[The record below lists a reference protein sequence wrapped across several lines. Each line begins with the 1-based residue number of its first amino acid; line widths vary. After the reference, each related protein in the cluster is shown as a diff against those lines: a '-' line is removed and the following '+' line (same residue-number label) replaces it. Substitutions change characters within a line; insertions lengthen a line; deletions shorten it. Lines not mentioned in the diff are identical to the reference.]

1 MSAPDPTPE
10 SHSPSGPERAADPF
24 VGGGEMGALMRS
36 IDWSRTAVG
45 PASTWPQS
53 LRTALSILLETGF
66 PMYIAWGREFT
77 QFYNDGYRPILG
89 STKHPAAM
97 GLSTRVT
104 FAEIW
109 DIIGPMFEGV
119 MRGTATTLV
128 DFLLPLDRHGFVEE
142 CYFIFSYSPIREEG
156 GDVGG
161 VLVTV
166 TETTERVLGARR
178 LKTLQ
183 ELSAQTQQAV
193 TAEAACAAAAG
204 VLAGNPADLP
214 FCLLYLLDPDGRGAT
229 LAGAAGIEPGS
240 PACPARIDLAADLT
254 LEDAPWPLAAVV
266 ATGEARI
273 LEQLSSAAE
282 PLPARRAAVL
292 PIAQPGEGRPAG
304 VLVAAI
310 STRLIFDESYRSF
323 FALVAGEIATALSK
337 ARALAEA
344 RARAEALAEIDRAKT
359 AFFSN
364 VSHEFRTP
372 LTLLLGPA
380 QDALARADALP
391 ADDVE
396 RWDLVHRNGLR
407 LLKLVNTLLDFS
419 RVEAG
424 RLRASYEPTD
434 LAALTRDLA
443 SAFRSA
449 VEHAGLRYEL
459 DVETLDEPV
468 FVDPEMW
475 EKIVLNLLS
484 NALKFTFEGEIEVAL
499 HRRGERAVL
508 TVRDTGTGVPADQLP
523 LLFDRFHRVPGA
535 RSRTHEG
542 TGIGLSL
549 VQELVKLQGGTVTVE
564 SAVDRGTTFTVSLP
578 LGSAHLPQDHIA
590 APRGPG
596 STAGAAP
603 FVQEAQRW
611 SLDGTSEPPP
621 TPESAARILLVD
633 DNADMRDYVT
643 RLLRDRFLVE
653 AVADGATA
661 LARARALPPDLILSD
676 VMMPGMDGYE
686 LLQALRAGERTRGIP
701 VILLSARAGEESRI
715 EGLAAGADDYL
726 VKPFSA
732 RELLARV
739 GTRLEISRLHADAER
754 ARARLYSQLLQA
766 PVAICILTGPE
777 LVYDL
782 ANPLYER
789 MVGRSGI
796 VGKPIREVFP
806 ELPPDAPIF
815 QTLGG
820 VYAGGEPF
828 TAEEFPVPLD
838 LDGDG
843 TVEDVF
849 FKFTAQPMR
858 DAAGEVFSVVAVAVD
873 VTAQVRARRE
883 VEAARKLL
891 ETVVNQLPAGVI
903 IAEAPSGRTLLA
915 NERVRSILGHAA
927 LPTRSIE
934 DFGAYTAVHA
944 DGRPLQAD
952 EYALT
957 RALAGE
963 AVLDEEFGYAH
974 PDGRRRILSASAA
987 PVYDADGRIVA
998 AVNAFSDITERKSIE
1013 ERNRQLLVREREAR
1027 AEAEVANRSKDEFLA
1042 MLGHELRNPLAP
1054 IVTALQLMQLRGDE
1068 TLHKERTIIER
1079 QVRHL
1084 VRLVDDLLDVSRITR
1099 GKVELRRERIEISEI
1114 VAKAIEMA
1122 SPLIE
1127 QRQHNLEVDIPRHGL
1142 AVEADAVR
1150 MAQVVANL
1158 LNNAAKYTEPHGT
1171 LSISANQDSANQDSA
1186 RQDSA
1191 TEGRI
1196 VVLRV
1201 LDTGIGLSAEILPR
1215 VFDLFVQERQALDR
1229 AQGGLGLGLAIVRVL
1244 VELHGGTVEARSE
1257 GHGRGSEFIVRLPAA
1272 VALADRPVSLDAP
1285 HVEREIATRPDALRI
1300 LIVDDNADAAELL
1313 ATSVQIMGHVASV
1326 AHDGPTAL
1334 QIGESFRPDVALLDI
1349 GLPVMDGY
1357 ELARHLREL
1366 PGLEALRLIAVTG
1379 YSQEADR
1386 RHAAAAG
1393 FEHHLV
1399 KPIQLEQLQGLLS
1412 TLK

>member
-1 MSAPDPTPE
+1 MGERDRGVRQTDPL
-10 SHSPSGPERAADPF
+10 A
-24 VGGGEMGALMRS
+24 GGGEMGALMRS

-45 PASTWPQS
+45 PVSAWPQS

-66 PMYIAWGREFT
+66 PMYIAWGPEFI

-109 DIIGPMFEGV
+109 DIIGPMFLGV
-119 MRGTATTLV
+119 MQGTATTLV

-183 ELSAQTQQAV
+183 ELAARTQKAP
-193 TAEAACAAAAG
+193 TAEAACATAAD
-204 VLAGNPADLP
+204 VLAGNLADLP
-214 FCLLYLLDPDGRGAT
+214 FSLLYLLDSDGKRAR
-229 LAGAAGIEPGS
+229 LACAAGLEPEAGDH
-240 PACPARIDLAADLT
+240 PPWIDLAA
-254 LEDAPWPLAAVV
+254 EDSPWPLAAVLDR
-266 ATGEARI
+266 GEARFP
-273 LEQLSSAAE
+273 EERPTGAGS
-282 PLPARRAAVL
+282 LPADRIAVL
-292 PIAQPGEGRPAG
+292 PIAQPGEDRPAG

-310 STRLIFDESYRSF
+310 SPRLVFDANYRSF
-323 FALVAGEIATALSK
+323 LALVAGEIATAVSN

-344 RARAEALAEIDRAKT
+344 KARVEALAEIDRAKT

-372 LTLLLGPA
+372 LTLILGPA
-380 QDALARADALP
+380 RDALAQAETLPAADA
-391 ADDVE
+391 E

-419 RVEAG
+419 RIEAG
-424 RLRASYEPTD
+424 RIQASYEPAD

-449 VEHAGLRYEL
+449 IEHAGLRFEL

-468 FVDPEMW
+468 FVDRDMW

-484 NALKFTFEGEIEVAL
+484 NALKFTFEGEIGIAL
-499 HRRGERAVL
+499 HRRGEQAAL
-508 TVRDTGTGVPADQLP
+508 TVRDTGTGIPSDQIP
-523 LLFDRFHRVPGA
+523 RLFDRFHRVPGA
-535 RSRTHEG
+535 RARTHEG
-542 TGIGLSL
+542 TGIGLAL
-549 VQELVKLQGGTVTVE
+549 VQELVRLHGGTITVE
-564 SAVDRGTTFTVSLP
+564 SVVDRGTAFTVTLP
-578 LGSAHLPQDHIA
+578 FGASHLPQDHVA
-590 APRGPG
+590 TPSGPG
-596 STAGAAP
+596 SGSVTAGAAP
-603 FVQEAQRW
+603 FVREALRW
-611 SLDGTSEPPP
+611 SP
-621 TPESAARILLVD
+621 AAAERARGERGAAHILLAD

-643 RLLRDRFLVE
+643 RLLEDHWTVE
-653 AVADGATA
+653 VVADGEAA
-661 LARARALPPDLILSD
+661 LARAQAAPPDLILSD
-676 VMMPGMDGYE
+676 IMMPGLDGYQ
-686 LLQALRAGERTRGIP
+686 LLQALRADERTRGIP
-701 VILLSARAGEESRI
+701 VIFLSARAGDEARI
-715 EGLAAGADDYL
+715 EGLSAGADDYL

-739 GTRLEISRLHADAER
+739 GTRLEIARLRREAER
-754 ARARLYSQLLQA
+754 ARARLYSQFMQA
-766 PVAICILTGPE
+766 PVPVCILTGSE

-789 MVGRSGI
+789 MIGRSDI
-796 VGKPIREVFP
+796 TGKPMREVFP
-806 ELPPDAPIF
+806 ELPHDAAIF
-815 QTLGG
+815 QILGG
-820 VYAGGEPF
+820 VYASGEPF
-828 TAEEFPVPLD
+828 TADEYPVPLD
-838 LDGDG
+838 LHGDG

-849 FKFTAQPMR
+849 FKFTAHPMR
-858 DAAGEVFSVVAVAVD
+858 DAAGQVQSVMVVAVD
-873 VTAQVRARRE
+873 VTAQVNARRE

-891 ETVVNQLPAGVI
+891 ETVVNQMPAGVI

-915 NERVRSILGHAA
+915 NERVRSILGHPA
-927 LPTRSIE
+927 LTTQAIE

-944 DGRPLQAD
+944 DGSPFQAG

-963 AVLDEEFGYAH
+963 IVLDEEIIYQNT
-974 PDGRRRILSASAA
+974 DGTRRTLSASAA
-987 PVYDADGRIVA
+987 PVYDADGKIIA
-998 AVNAFSDITERKSIE
+998 AVNAFSDISGRKSAE
-1013 ERNRQLLVREREAR
+1013 ESNRQLLIREREAR

-1068 TLHKERTIIER
+1068 TLYKERTLIER

-1084 VRLVDDLLDVSRITR
+1084 VRLVDDLLDVSRITS
-1099 GKVELRRERIEISEI
+1099 GKIELKRERIEISEI
-1114 VAKAIEMA
+1114 IAKAIEMA

-1127 QRQHNLEVDIPRHGL
+1127 QRRHNLTVDVPRHGL
-1142 AVEADAVR
+1142 AVEVDTVR
-1150 MAQVVANL
+1150 MAQVLANL
-1158 LNNAAKYTEPHGT
+1158 FNNAAKYTEPHGGIT
-1171 LSISANQDSANQDSA
+1171 VSAAMENLAEDH
-1186 RQDSA
+1186 R
-1191 TEGRI
+1191 

-1201 LDTGIGLSAEILPR
+1201 RDTGIGLSAEMLPR
-1215 VFDLFVQERQALDR
+1215 VFDLFVQERQAIDR
-1229 AQGGLGLGLAIVRVL
+1229 AQGGLGLGLAIVRTL

-1257 GHGRGSEFIVRLPAA
+1257 GYGKGSEFIVRLTAAPAGDETA
-1272 VALADRPVSLDAP
+1272 PASRRESGIVAD
-1285 HVEREIATRPDALRI
+1285 PDALRV
-1300 LIVDDNADAAELL
+1300 LVVDDNVDSAELL
-1313 ATSVQIMGHVASV
+1313 AESVRLMGHVPRV
-1326 AHDGPTAL
+1326 AHDGPAGL
-1334 QIGESFRPDVALLDI
+1334 RIGAEFRPDVALLDI

-1357 ELARHLREL
+1357 ELARHLRAL
-1366 PGLEALRLIAVTG
+1366 PGLESIRLIAITG

-1386 RHAAAAG
+1386 RQSVAAG
-1393 FEHHLV
+1393 FERHLV
-1399 KPIQLEQLQGLLS
+1399 KPIQLEQLREVLFM
-1412 TLK
+1412 LKVAPGR